1 MCGWLSIFNISSC
14 VNLAFLV
21 SIKLTHSKRYT
32 SISYMYM
39 YLHMPYLFMPYLF
52 SGLICSS
59 NFPFC
64 YSIYF
69 CLLLCI
75 NRFFP
80 ISDVDN
86 LKMCLNYT
94 FSSPSSVRWGA
105 KKLIVITMKET
116 WLTAFLFQAK
126 SKLT

>member
-1 MCGWLSIFNISSC
+1 M
-14 VNLAFLV
+14 
-21 SIKLTHSKRYT
+21 SIKLTHSKSYT
-32 SISYMYM
+32 GISYMYM
-39 YLHMPYLFMPYLF
+39 YVHTCIMPYLF

-69 CLLLCI
+69 GLLLYI

-94 FSSPSSVRWGA
+94 FSSLIIGKMRCKKVNRYYNEGNLAYCIFVPSQEQTHLKCNAILYVGFR
-105 KKLIVITMKET
+105 VT
-116 WLTAFLFQAK
+116 F
-126 SKLT
+126 